1 MNKYLGWALASVVS
15 LGIGGLGA
23 ASAADMAVKAPMY
36 KAPPPVA
43 VYSWNGWYVGV
54 NGGYAW
60 DNSTGNLNAF
70 STTPPGDNFGPA
82 VAAGGTPSFLGAKH
96 EGGFGGAQ
104 VGYNWQM
111 TNWLL
116 GAEADIQGADIGRTS
131 TIVFPG
137 GGGIVPSVSTG
148 RDHLDWFG
156 TVRGRVGFVAS
167 TVLFYGTGGFAYG
180 GVRSSV
186 TNVFTPGTAGT
197 FAGSSS
203 DTRFG
208 WVAGAGVEWG
218 FAPNWSVKGE
228 YLHIDLGSS
237 NTTMFDPVN
246 FPGAF
251 ATYRFHHELDT
262 VRVGVNYHFAG
273 PVVAKY

>member
-1 MNKYLGWALASVVS
+1 MRRCVGWALASIVS
-15 LGIGGLGA
+15 LGFSGLGGA
-23 ASAADMAVKAPMY
+23 MAADMAVKARPM
-36 KAPPPVA
+36 AAPVA
-43 VYSWNGWYVGV
+43 VYNWTGWYVGV

-60 DNSTGNLNAF
+60 DDSTGNLNAF
-70 STTPPGDNFGPA
+70 TTAAGSDFTAA
-82 VAAGGTPSFLGAKH
+82 VAAGGTPRFLGAKH

-111 TNWLL
+111 SNWLFGL
-116 GAEADIQGADIGRTS
+116 EADIQGADIGKTS
-131 TIVFPG
+131 TTVFLG
-137 GGGIVPSVSTG
+137 GGGIAPSVSTG

-156 TVRGRVGFVAS
+156 TVRGRVGVTANN
-167 TVLFYGTGGFAYG
+167 VLFYGTGGLAYG
-180 GVRSSV
+180 GVQTSI

-208 WVAGAGVEWG
+208 WAAGAGVEWG

-237 NTTMFDPVN
+237 NVTMLDPVH
-246 FPGAF
+246 FPLAS
-251 ATYRFHHELDT
+251 ATYRFHHELET
-262 VRVGVNYHFAG
+262 VRVGVNYRFGG
-273 PVVAKY
+273 PLVARY